1 MPCQHLMFRFRKNY
15 SLNYN
20 SNNTIIMI
28 QFLFET
34 QLLDLKKRTVS
45 RSKTFT
51 DRQTTIIVFLNFLLL
66 KTASEQKFLNIY
78 FSEMNPKVI

>member
-20 SNNTIIMI
+20 SSNIIIMI

-51 DRQTTIIVFLNFLLL
+51 DRQTTIILFLNLLQL

-78 FSEMNPKVI
+78 FSETNSKVI